1 MVARASCGSGVNRLM
16 SQVLLGKILKALYS
30 AAMAFLGG
38 LATVLQDGTT
48 ISSLTAGQWVTIMV
62 FTLGAAG
69 GTFGLAGWAGPSVT
83 SGPPKP

>member
-1 MVARASCGSGVNRLM
+1 MTRLLSQRVA
-16 SQVLLGKILKALYS
+16 GKILKAVYS

-48 ISSLTAGQWVTIMV
+48 LSSLTAGQWVTIIA

-69 GTFGLAGWAGPSVT
+69 GTFGLAGWAGPSIDNN
-83 SGPPKP
+83 PPKP